1 MINLKVQYVILTAS
15 NAVQILNIGESCFPL
30 LLLDSN
36 VGCQIENMQQG
47 QMLLTMEGHK
57 PYIVS

>member
-15 NAVQILNIGESCFPL
+15 NEVQILNIGESCFPL
-30 LLLDSN
+30 LLILDSN

-47 QMLLTMEGHK
+47 QMLLTMEGH
-57 PYIVS
+57 